1 MFTKSKKVAAALA
14 VATALAG
21 GAVVGGTALFASAPA
36 AAAQIVEVWKSR
48 TCECCAGWV
57 KHMIAAGF
65 TVKVHEVEDVE
76 PIKEKHGIPEQLHSC
91 HTSVVGGYAIEG
103 HVPAEDV
110 KRLLAERP
118 NAKGL
123 SAPGMPQDAPGMDM
137 KTGEP
142 YQVVLFGTPDS
153 KMWIYANH

>member
-1 MFTKSKKVAAALA
+1 MFMKSKKVAAALA

-21 GAVVGGTALFASAPA
+21 GAVVVGTALFASAPA
-36 AAAQIVEVWKSR
+36 AAQIVEAWKSR

-57 KHMIAAGF
+57 KHMITAGF
-65 TVKVHEVEDVE
+65 TVQVHEVEDVE

-110 KRLLAERP
+110 KRLLTERP

-137 KTGEP
+137 KTGQP
-142 YQVVLFGTPDS
+142 YQVVLFGTPDG
-153 KMWIYANH
+153 KMWVYANH